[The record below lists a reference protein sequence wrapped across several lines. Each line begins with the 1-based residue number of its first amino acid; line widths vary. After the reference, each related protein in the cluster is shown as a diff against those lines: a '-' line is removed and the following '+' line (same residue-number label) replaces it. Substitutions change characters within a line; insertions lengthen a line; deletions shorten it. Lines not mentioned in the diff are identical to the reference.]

1 MTILVKETACSLQPR
16 PNAVHTP
23 AFESICETF
32 VRTHNEPLLAGRAS
46 PAPSAL
52 EMVDCYTIEATG
64 QPLDIY
70 KTASL
75 SAGTWLQIDDIE
87 MSVDESLSQDEVAQ
101 CIFAICGGDLQQ
113 ENAVGETSKHWVYYS
128 TELRGLLGLS
138 PKPAA
143 AS

>member
-1 MTILVKETACSLQPR
+1 MAKETVCSLQPR
-16 PNAVHTP
+16 PDAVNTP
-23 AFESICETF
+23 AFESICETVF
-32 VRTHNEPLLAGRAS
+32 RKHNEPLQVGRAG

-75 SAGTWLQIDDIE
+75 GAGTWLQIDDLE

-128 TELRGLLGLS
+128 TELRGLIGLS
-138 PKPAA
+138 PKPST